1 MCAHTDN
8 LWHRYRVEHDAA
20 ARAELLER
28 HLGLVHHVAREVA
41 AWVGQAVEVDELVS
55 AGTLGLV
62 QALGSF
68 DLSRGLAFST
78 FASRRVRG
86 AILDE
91 LRSRDWR
98 PRSVRSRSR
107 QIASTV
113 ARLEAEHGRATRP
126 GEVAEA
132 MGIDLETYWRWSSAA
147 QVGPPISLES
157 EGPED
162 QGPIG
167 NALADPE
174 AELPD
179 AAVTQKDMTDQVRQ
193 SLESLPE
200 RERTVLALY
209 YYEELNQQ
217 QIAEVLH
224 VTESRVSQIRS
235 RALRRLRQRMVTPIA
250 SHRALASRARTSSAP
265 RQESISPLLRS
276 A

>member
-1 MCAHTDN
+1 MCTHTDN
-8 LWHRYRVEHDAA
+8 LWHRYRVEHDMT
-20 ARAELLER
+20 ARAELLEQ
-28 HLGLVHHVAREVA
+28 HLGLVHHLAREIA
-41 AWVGQAVEVDELVS
+41 SRVGPAVEVDELVS
-55 AGTLGLV
+55 AGALGLV

-98 PRSVRSRSR
+98 PRSVRAHNR
-107 QIASTV
+107 QISATV
-113 ARLEAEHGRATRP
+113 ARLEAEHGRAVRP
-126 GEVAEA
+126 GEVADA
-132 MGIDLETYWRWSSAA
+132 MGIDLQTYWRWSSAA
-147 QVGPPISLES
+147 RMNAPVSLES
-157 EGPED
+157 EGLKHP
-162 QGPIG
+162 GPI
-167 NALADPE
+167 ADTLSDPE

-179 AAVTQKDMTDQVRQ
+179 AAVTEQELTGQVRE

-209 YYEELNQQ
+209 YFEELNQQ

-235 RALRRLRQRMVTPIA
+235 QAIRRLRQRMVTPMDLRQA
-250 SHRALASRARTSSAP
+250 FPVPPRRRLLADEPIPAVRRTA
-265 RQESISPLLRS
+265 
-276 A
+276 